1 MRPPACCATWELP
14 SPSEK
19 CGRARVL
26 PWRPMRNI
34 THQLLASG
42 QVALVRWLG
51 RSAQSAV
58 GLVRGDRVSLTNVLF
73 RALDQRNGEWRWSCG
88 GHAALRYASL
98 RHLACEEAGDL
109 LRTGDA
115 SRTCRFERVDCALE
129 VRLERL
135 PTATGPAVMVLGHDV
150 SEQV

>member
-34 THQLLASG
+34 THQLFASG
-42 QVALVRWLG
+42 QVALLRWLG

-58 GLVRGDRVSLTNVLF
+58 GLVRGNRLSLTNELF
-73 RALDQRNGEWRWSCG
+73 RALDERNGEWRRSVRAPSGTPADRPEVGRVPPGVPAPGRRAWGS
-88 GHAALRYASL
+88 
-98 RHLACEEAGDL
+98 GD
-109 LRTGDA
+109 R
-115 SRTCRFERVDCALE
+115 
-129 VRLERL
+129 
-135 PTATGPAVMVLGHDV
+135 
-150 SEQV
+150 